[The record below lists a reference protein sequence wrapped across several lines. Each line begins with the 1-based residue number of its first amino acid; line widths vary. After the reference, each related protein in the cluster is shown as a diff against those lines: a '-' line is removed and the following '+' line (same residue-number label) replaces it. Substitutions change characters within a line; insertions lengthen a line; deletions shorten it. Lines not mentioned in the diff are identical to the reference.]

1 MSNNWKSILTLLLIG
16 ILALLTACQSNTTV
30 ELNTSTN
37 PDAIPVGVTAAPQVY
52 FAERIGGD
60 HIVVTAMLPLSE
72 NPVTYTPSEERVQAF
87 GQTAVFFFTGIPS
100 EDNWLANVQAAAD
113 GTVFVDLRDG
123 IDMIDGNPYT
133 WLAPSLAQRQAQT
146 IYDALIAID
155 PAHQADYQA
164 NFSEF
169 TDEITQ
175 LGTDMGTILN
185 PVAGKSFIA
194 SYPAW
199 AYFAREYNLEMHSVA
214 DIYDTPA
221 DEAHLATLAGI
232 MQENGMDVIF
242 VHQDFENTQT
252 NNLVAQVRGGRTIPL
267 NPFNPSWANNMRS
280 AALLIESVLNA
291 QPAE

>member
-1 MSNNWKSILTLLLIG
+1 
-16 ILALLTACQSNTTV
+16 
-30 ELNTSTN
+30 
-37 PDAIPVGVTAAPQVY
+37 
-52 FAERIGGD
+52 
-60 HIVVTAMLPLSE
+60 
-72 NPVTYTPSEERVQAF
+72 
-87 GQTAVFFFTGIPS
+87 
-100 EDNWLANVQAAAD
+100 
-113 GTVFVDLRDG
+113 
-123 IDMIDGNPYT
+123 MIDGNPYT